1 MITPKPTERLK
12 KIWPA
17 AASQV
22 CGLPSAEKSGFH
34 MVPSPLITFCSGAA
48 GSGCRG

>member
-1 MITPKPTERLK
+1 MMTPKPTDKLK

-22 CGLPSAEKSGFH
+22 WALPSAAKFGFH
-34 MVPSPLITFCSGAA
+34 M
-48 GSGCRG
+48 

>member
-12 KIWPA
+12 KICPA

-22 CGLPSAEKSGFH
+22 CGLPSAAKFGFH
-34 MVPSPLITFCSGAA
+34 M
-48 GSGCRG
+48 